1 VPPKF
6 CLASARMP
14 PSRTSDRPPQ
24 TSNRLPRT
32 SDLSMSMVVLGLLV
46 ERSDT
51 LGGIGVRLDRQFP
64 DALWSRSALPN
75 GMKGLLRKN
84 HARLIAKGGR
94 PRQDRYE
101 ATDSGAAYFHA
112 WKRESAPPRM
122 LRDALQGKL
131 TFSTRAD
138 LPGLIETTRAEL
150 GNCEQKYADAHKR
163 LRSAAPRS
171 PGSGGGSAGYDA
183 MVSSALLADQVN
195 VWGFEIRRLRD
206 LLKDLEE
213 IHAEF
218 PGLLPGL
225 EAAGG

>member
-1 VPPKF
+1 MNM
-6 CLASARMP
+6 A
-14 PSRTSDRPPQ
+14 
-24 TSNRLPRT
+24 
-32 SDLSMSMVVLGLLV
+32 VLGLLV

-51 LGGIGVRLDRQFP
+51 LGGIGIRLDRQFP
-64 DALWSRSALPN
+64 DALWSRSTLPN
-75 GMKGLLRKN
+75 GMKGLLRKK
-84 HARLIAKGGR
+84 HARLIAKGGK

-101 ATDSGAAYFHA
+101 ATDRGAAYFHA
-112 WKRESAPPRM
+112 WKCESAVPRT

-131 TFSTRAD
+131 AFSTRAD
-138 LPGLIETTRAEL
+138 LPGLIENTRAEL
-150 GNCEQKYADAHKR
+150 DDCKQKFADVHKR

-171 PGSGGGSAGYDA
+171 PSSAGRPADYDA

-225 EAAGG
+225 EAASG